1 MSVDISQLK
10 EEINYICNE
19 KGLDPEEVI
28 KAIEK
33 AIASAYRKEFG
44 NPLKTYSCIFNVN
57 TGKYTVFEEVKII
70 DEIENLEEDHVIAPE
85 KEITLSESRLYNP
98 KAQIGD
104 IIKTEVIVTDEVD
117 FGRIASQIGRQVLM
131 QSINASKH
139 TRLLK
144 EYKNKVGELVNIEI
158 DYPKKNGYIVK
169 LGQISTFLGNEAL
182 AANDRFRPGQ
192 IVKAVILSIRE
203 DEQGNTKIALSRS
216 AEEFVLAILKQE
228 IPEIESNHVIIKK
241 IVREAGTRTK
251 ILVYSEDETIDPV
264 GTILGRK
271 NTRIIN
277 ILREISNTMQEK
289 IDVIEYMAD
298 DLQLMIMDALEPAQI
313 DKVEINTQEGSADV
327 FCLQEEAYLAVG
339 KRGAN
344 IRLASRL
351 LDLDLNIITTDENG
365 NIVER
370 EVKGRFYS
378 DLDGNLVELN

>member
-19 KGLDPEEVI
+19 KGLDPDEVI

-44 NPLKTYSCIFNVN
+44 NPLKTYSCNFNVN
-57 TGKYTVFEEVKII
+57 TGKYSVYEEVKII
-70 DEIENLEEDHVIAPE
+70 DPDAFTEEQTVASPD
-85 KEITLSESRLYNP
+85 KEITISQARLYNP
-98 KAQIGD
+98 KAQVGD
-104 IIKTEVIVTDEVD
+104 VIKTEVKVTDEVD

-144 EYKNKVGELVNIEI
+144 EYKNKVGQLVNIEI

-169 LGQISTFLGNEAL
+169 LGQTTTFLGHEAL

-192 IVKAVILSIRE
+192 MVKAVILSIRE

-216 AEEFVLAILKQE
+216 AEEFVLAILNQE
-228 IPEIESNHVIIKK
+228 IPEIESGHVIIKK

-313 DKVEINTQEGSADV
+313 DKVEINKAEGSAEV
-327 FCLQEEAYLAVG
+327 YCLLEEAYLAIG

-351 LDLDLNIITTDENG
+351 LDLELNIITTDENG

-370 EVKGRFYS
+370 EVKSRFDS
-378 DLDGNLVELN
+378 ELDGNFVELN

>member
-44 NPLKTYSCIFNVN
+44 NPQKTYSCSFNVN
-57 TGKYTVFEEVKII
+57 TGKYTVFEEVKIVDP
-70 DEIENLEEDHVIAPE
+70 DEFVEDQTISAPD
-85 KEITLSESRLYNP
+85 KEISISEARLYNP
-98 KAQIGD
+98 KAQVGEV
-104 IIKTEVIVTDEVD
+104 IKTEVIVTDEVD

-144 EYKNKVGELVNIEI
+144 EFKNKVGQLVNIEI

-169 LGQISTFLGNEAL
+169 LGQTTTFLGHESL
-182 AANDRFRPGQ
+182 SSNDRFRPGQ
-192 IVKAVILSIRE
+192 MVKAVILSIRE
-203 DEQGNTKIALSRS
+203 DEQGNTKIAISRS
-216 AEEFVLAILKQE
+216 AEEFVLAILNQE
-228 IPEIESNHVIIKK
+228 IPEIESGHVIIKK

-313 DKVEINTQEGSADV
+313 DKVEIDKSHGSADV
-327 FCLQEEAYLAVG
+327 YCLQEEAYMAVG

-351 LDLDLNIITTDENG
+351 LDLELNIITTDEKG

-370 EVKGRFYS
+370 EVKSRFDS
-378 DLDGNLVELN
+378 ELDGNLVEVN

>member
-44 NPLKTYSCIFNVN
+44 NPLKTYSCTFNVN
-57 TGKYTVFEEVKII
+57 TGKYTVFEEIKII
-70 DEIENLEEDHVIAPE
+70 DEIENLEDSHVLAPE
-85 KEITLSESRLYNP
+85 KEITLSQSRLYNP
-98 KAQIGD
+98 KAQVGD
-104 IIKTEVIVTDEVD
+104 VIKTEAIVTDEVD

-139 TRLLK
+139 TKLLK

-169 LGQISTFLGNEAL
+169 LGQTSTFLGNEAL

-289 IDVIEYMAD
+289 IDVIEYMAE

-313 DKVEINTQEGSADV
+313 DKVVVNTQEGSADV
-327 FCLQEEAYLAVG
+327 YCLQEEAYLAVG

-351 LDLDLNIITTDENG
+351 LDLDLNIVTTDENG

-370 EVKGRFYS
+370 EVKGRFDS
-378 DLDGNLVELN
+378 DLEGNLVELN

>member
-44 NPLKTYSCIFNVN
+44 NPLKTYSCTFNVN

-70 DEIENLEEDHVIAPE
+70 DEDTEQGQALVAE
-85 KEITLSESRLYNP
+85 KETTLSQARLYNP
-98 KAQIGD
+98 KAQVGD
-104 IIKTEVIVTDEVD
+104 VIKTEVIVTDEVD

-169 LGQISTFLGNEAL
+169 LGQTTTFLGHEAL

-192 IVKAVILSIRE
+192 MVKAVILSIRE
-203 DEQGNTKIALSRS
+203 DDQGNTKIALSRS
-216 AEEFVLAILKQE
+216 AEEFVLAILRQE

-277 ILREISNTMQEK
+277 ILREISSTMQEK
-289 IDVIEYMAD
+289 IDVIEYMVD
-298 DLQLMIMDALEPAQI
+298 DMQLMIMDALEPAQI
-313 DKVEINTQEGSADV
+313 DKVEINQAQGSVDV
-327 FCLQEEAYLAVG
+327 YCLQEEAYLAVG

-351 LDLDLNIITTDENG
+351 LDLEINIITTDNNG

-370 EVKGRFYS
+370 EVKGRFDS
-378 DLDGNLVELN
+378 DLDGNFIELN

>member
-10 EEINYICNE
+10 EEINFICND

-44 NPLKTYSCIFNVN
+44 NPLKTYTCSFNVN
-57 TGKYTVFEEVKII
+57 TGKYTVYEEVKII
-70 DEIENLEEDHVIAPE
+70 DEVENLEEGHIFAPD
-85 KEITLSESRLYNP
+85 KEITLSQSRLYNP
-98 KAQIGD
+98 NAQIGE
-104 IIKTEVIVTDEVD
+104 IIKTEIIVTDEVY

-139 TRLLK
+139 TKLLK

-169 LGQISTFLGNEAL
+169 LGQTTTFLGHEAL
-182 AANDRFRPGQ
+182 ANNDRFRPGQ

-216 AEEFVLAILKQE
+216 AQEFVLAILKQE
-228 IPEIESNHVIIKK
+228 IPEIESGHVIIKK
-241 IVREAGTRTK
+241 IVREAGTRAK

-277 ILREISNTMQEK
+277 VLREISSTMQEK
-289 IDVIEYMAD
+289 IDVIEYMAE

-313 DKVEINTQEGSADV
+313 DKVIINNQNDSADV
-327 FCLQEEAYLAVG
+327 YCLQEEAYLAVG

-344 IRLASRL
+344 IRLASQL
-351 LDLDLNIITTDENG
+351 LDLNLNIITTDENG

-370 EVKGRFYS
+370 EVKNRFDS

>member
-1 MSVDISQLK
+1 MPVDISQLK
-10 EEINYICNE
+10 DEINYICTE
-19 KGLDPEEVI
+19 KGLDADEVI

-44 NPLKTYSCIFNVN
+44 NPAKVYSCTFNVN
-57 TGKYTVFEEVKII
+57 TGKYSVFEEIKIV
-70 DEIENLEEDHVIAPE
+70 EIMNQDHVLAPE
-85 KEITLSESRLYNP
+85 KEILLSEARLYDP
-98 KAQIGD
+98 KAQLGD
-104 IIKTEVIVTDEVD
+104 IIKKEVTVSDEVD

-144 EYKNKVGELVNIEI
+144 EYKDKVGQLVTIEI
-158 DYPKKNGYIVK
+158 DYPKRNGYIVK
-169 LGQISTFLGNEAL
+169 LGQTTTFIGSEGLVIT
-182 AANDRFRPGQ
+182 DRFRPGQ
-192 IVKAVILSIRE
+192 LVKAVVVSIRE
-203 DEQGNTKIALSRS
+203 DEQGNTKINLSRS
-216 AEEFVLAILKQE
+216 AEEYVLAILKQE
-228 IPEIESNHVIIKK
+228 IPEIDSGHVIIKK

-251 ILVYSEDETIDPV
+251 ILVYSDDETIDPV

-277 ILREISNTMQEK
+277 ILREISQTMQEK

-313 DKVEINTQEGSADV
+313 DKVLINEEEGFADV
-327 FCLQEEAYLAVG
+327 YCLQEEAFLAVG

-344 IRLASRL
+344 IRLASKL
-351 LDLDLNIITTDENG
+351 LDLNLNIITTDENG

-370 EVKGRFYS
+370 EVKGKFES
-378 DLDGNLVELN
+378 DLDGNVEIN

>member
-10 EEINYICNE
+10 EEINFICNE
-19 KGLDPEEVI
+19 KGLDPDEVI
-28 KAIEK
+28 RAIEK
-33 AIASAYRKEFG
+33 GIASAYRKEFG
-44 NPLKTYSCIFNVN
+44 NPLKTYSCSFNVN
-57 TGKYTVFEEVKII
+57 TGKYSVFEEVKIVEI
-70 DEIENLEEDHVIAPE
+70 ADEEMGFSSD
-85 KEITLSESRLYNP
+85 KEILLSEARLYNP
-98 KAQIGD
+98 KAQVGEV
-104 IIKTEVIVTDEVD
+104 IKTEVKVSDEVD

-144 EYKNKVGELVNIEI
+144 EYKNRVGELVSIEI

-169 LGQISTFLGNEAL
+169 LGQTTTFLGQEGL
-182 AANDRFRPGQ
+182 AMNDRFRPGQ
-192 IVKAVILSIRE
+192 MVKAVILSIRE
-203 DEQGNTKIALSRS
+203 DEQGNTKINISRS
-216 AEEFVLAILKQE
+216 AEEFILAILKQE
-228 IPEIESNHVIIKK
+228 IPEIESGHVIIKK

-298 DLQLMIMDALEPAQI
+298 DVQLMIMDALEPAQI
-313 DKVEINTQEGSADV
+313 DKVVINNEEGSADV
-327 FCLQEEAYLAVG
+327 YLLQEEAYLAVG

-351 LDLDLNIITTDENG
+351 LDLNINIITTDENG

-370 EVKGRFYS
+370 EVKNRFDS
-378 DLDGNLVELN
+378 DLDGNIELN

>member
-44 NPLKTYSCIFNVN
+44 NPLKTYSCTFNVN

-70 DEIENLEEDHVIAPE
+70 DEDTEQGQALVAE
-85 KEITLSESRLYNP
+85 KETTLSQARLYNP
-98 KAQIGD
+98 KAQVGD
-104 IIKTEVIVTDEVD
+104 VIKTEVIVTDEVD

-169 LGQISTFLGNEAL
+169 LGQTTTFLGHEAL

-192 IVKAVILSIRE
+192 MVKAVILSIRE
-203 DEQGNTKIALSRS
+203 
-216 AEEFVLAILKQE
+216 E
-228 IPEIESNHVIIKK
+228 IGRAHV
-241 IVREAGTRTK
+241 
-251 ILVYSEDETIDPV
+251 
-264 GTILGRK
+264 
-271 NTRIIN
+271 
-277 ILREISNTMQEK
+277 
-289 IDVIEYMAD
+289 
-298 DLQLMIMDALEPAQI
+298 
-313 DKVEINTQEGSADV
+313 
-327 FCLQEEAYLAVG
+327 
-339 KRGAN
+339 
-344 IRLASRL
+344 
-351 LDLDLNIITTDENG
+351 
-365 NIVER
+365 
-370 EVKGRFYS
+370 
-378 DLDGNLVELN
+378 